1 MTVCVV
7 RNSSSC
13 FRQLATISITV
24 EYISEPTTPFYFSKI
39 TYMMDRGAHLRDI
52 QRPVAALWAHISKVI
67 KQKYAHFR

>member
-24 EYISEPTTPFYFSKI
+24 EYISESRTLLFFFSKI
-39 TYMMDRGAHLRDI
+39 TYLTDKGAHLRDI
-52 QRPVAALWAHISKVI
+52 RRPVATLWAHISKVV
-67 KQKYAHFR
+67 